1 MLKNKKVILAIAVI
15 SLLSILYIV
24 YISLSGGGGTNRKT
38 KIPETGASYNNLT
51 PGISTED
58 DVIGQ
63 MGTAVKENRSDTI
76 TTLEYESN
84 NPNFNNQFSMDSGI
98 LTLVKQIV
106 SSKDDV
112 TISSIN
118 EKYGNYKNVLYK
130 SSSYSGFNLYIYPD
144 KGLAYI
150 GHQGSGII
158 LEIWYFKPTTF
169 NEFKTSF
176 GQAFSENPVEG
187 Q

>member
-63 MGTAVKENRSDTI
+63 MGSTGRSTGTHLHFEIRQGGVLLD
-76 TTLEYESN
+76 
-84 NPNFNNQFSMDSGI
+84 PGNF
-98 LTLVKQIV
+98 LR
-106 SSKDDV
+106 
-112 TISSIN
+112 
-118 EKYGNYKNVLYK
+118 
-130 SSSYSGFNLYIYPD
+130 
-144 KGLAYI
+144 
-150 GHQGSGII
+150 
-158 LEIWYFKPTTF
+158 
-169 NEFKTSF
+169 
-176 GQAFSENPVEG
+176 
-187 Q
+187 